1 MKRASMNMGT
11 FAVAGMLI
19 LLPVGAF
26 AQQAPAET
34 AKSPEG
40 IVHTVV
46 AGDTLW
52 DLSAKYL
59 GTPWKWTEIWER
71 NRFLTNPH
79 YIYPG
84 IQVVIVPP
92 GAREIALGQE
102 AASASGPA
110 ETALVPAPPAEVA
123 KPASPPA
130 TPPAASPSVPYLG
143 ISSGDF
149 VSAGEFLR
157 EKPTGIGK
165 IWGGMNP
172 TVGFSQGDLV
182 YLLLD
187 KEIPAGQLLAVYRV
201 RGPIR
206 SSGERP
212 QSGYVKFLIGIL
224 QVGRVDPDGQLN
236 ARVRQSFADITRDDL
251 ISEEIPSYTPV
262 KIAPGEEGLEATVI
276 TGRNGTEVMATGD
289 FVYLDRGS
297 DAGVAVGTVF
307 RIVTVTGYARG
318 IPSIIGKRVR
328 SEVAWAAV
336 VRVSREFSTAYVYKS
351 KGGFGAGDLA
361 RRGIPAK

>member
-1 MKRASMNMGT
+1 VVK
-11 FAVAGMLI
+11 
-19 LLPVGAF
+19 
-26 AQQAPAET
+26 T
-34 AKSPEG
+34 A
-40 IVHTVV
+40 
-46 AGDTLW
+46 
-52 DLSAKYL
+52 
-59 GTPWKWTEIWER
+59 
-71 NRFLTNPH
+71 
-79 YIYPG
+79 
-84 IQVVIVPP
+84 VPP
-92 GAREIALGQE
+92 A
-102 AASASGPA
+102 
-110 ETALVPAPPAEVA
+110 VPPVAP
-123 KPASPPA
+123 
-130 TPPAASPSVPYLG
+130 PSVPYLG
-143 ISSGDF
+143 ISPGDF

-165 IWGGMNP
+165 IWGGRNP

-212 QSGYVKFLIGIL
+212 QSGYVKFFIGIL
-224 QVGRVDPDGQLN
+224 QVGRVDPYGQLN
-236 ARVRQSFADITRDDL
+236 AQVRQSFVDITRDDL
-251 ISEEIPSYTPV
+251 ISEEIPSYSPV

-276 TGRNGTEVMATGD
+276 TGRNGTEIMATGD

-297 DAGVAVGTVF
+297 DAGVAVGNVF
-307 RIVTVTGYARG
+307 RMVTVTGYARG

-328 SEVAWAAV
+328 SEVAWATV

-351 KGGFGAGDLA
+351 KGPFGAGDLA